1 MSSRKVDENQD
12 TEDRPLIDE
21 DMLVIVDQ
29 AVNPFLVMFHDPV
42 SYRAEQ
48 IRALRNQLIALNPDG
63 AAKTVVVTSAI
74 KGEGKTVT
82 AINLALAFAELDRQ
96 SVMLIDADLRSP
108 SVENYL
114 NLSPHAGLSDL
125 FLDRTSFDDSI
136 RSSGIRNLSMLGAG
150 TRMAAPSEILT
161 GTRIEQLFAR
171 CKQRFQYVVVD
182 TPPVLPAT
190 DASVIA
196 SRADGTLLTI
206 RLEHSQKKHAKDAV
220 RYLQDLGANML
231 GTFITEVRGVNPDSD
246 PTFRYESLGEP

>member
-1 MSSRKVDENQD
+1 MSRRKVDKNQEP
-12 TEDRPLIDE
+12 TEELMIDE

-29 AVNPFLVMFHDPV
+29 AVNPFLVLFHDPV

-63 AAKTVVVTSAI
+63 AAKSVVVTSAV

-96 SVMLIDADLRSP
+96 AVLLIDADLRRP
-108 SVENYL
+108 SVESYL

-125 FLDRTSFDDSI
+125 FLDRISFDDSI
-136 RSSGIRNLSMLGAG
+136 RSAGIRNLSVLGAG
-150 TRMAAPSEILT
+150 TRMAAPSELLT

-171 CKQRFQYVVVD
+171 CKERFQYVVVD

-196 SRADGTLLTI
+196 ARADGTLLSI

-231 GTFITEVRGVNPDSD
+231 GTFVTEIRGSDPDSD
-246 PTFRYESLGEP
+246 PTFHYEALGEP

>member
-1 MSSRKVDENQD
+1 MSSRKVDENQE

-29 AVNPFLVMFHDPV
+29 AVNPFLVLFHDPV

-96 SVMLIDADLRSP
+96 SVLLIDADLRGP

-114 NLSPHAGLSDL
+114 NLSAHAGLSDL

-136 RSSGIRNLSMLGAG
+136 RSSGIRNLSVIGAG

-196 SRADGTLLTI
+196 ARADGTLLTI

-231 GTFITEVRGVNPDSD
+231 GTFITEVRGANPDSD